1 MDTVRFIEER
11 NRMCKS
17 FNTGCKWCPAFNAD
31 DELCCCAVGQES
43 TLDATAQVAI
53 VEKWSTEHPRKTKQD
68 IFLEQWPETKIGS
81 DGILSL
87 VRQLFLLPIETNM
100 GVVKLYVYHV
110 TIVVVSFGRRRCCN
124 MTKKDAAAL
133 LVQLYFYYSILNSKY
148 RYCVNESMTEEV
160 K

>member
-17 FNTGCKWCPAFNAD
+17 FDTGCKDCPAFNACE
-31 DELCCCAVGQES
+31 DELCCAVGQAS

-87 VRQLFLLPIETNM
+87 CPA
-100 GVVKLYVYHV
+100 
-110 TIVVVSFGRRRCCN
+110 IVSSTHRDQYGGCKTLCAPCDDCCREFWTQE
-124 MTKKDAAAL
+124 M
-133 LVQLYFYYSILNSKY
+133 
-148 RYCVNESMTEEV
+148 E
-160 K
+160 